1 MKIYKSA
8 YVSLSVVSIIISI
21 ALGVAFI
28 TANKKAELWERR
40 SKELLLVFIDTVKA
54 IDERSDERAGAA
66 DDLSKEKERRI
77 HKKKDQLAVYIVS
90 RAKEAVQAIKEA
102 DQWNEEVAQWNEES
116 AQWNEESDRMEESFK
131 RRNEEGERWD
141 EKSHRIFEENKR
153 RLEETA
159 RLVEMKR
166 ETLANFKKEYFLHDA
181 EQKRHNEEHARRDE
195 ETAQLK
201 QDFIRRNEK
210 TFYQQKETVWR
221 DEKSARLE
229 AKIKLMAEENS
240 RVAKEYDSWFKEQN
254 RENEQ
259 LKKLRDD
266 EKMWPEKMWTQLEK
280 KHKCLEAGGWFE
292 KKANEMNID

>member
-1 MKIYKSA
+1 
-8 YVSLSVVSIIISI
+8 
-21 ALGVAFI
+21 
-28 TANKKAELWERR
+28 
-40 SKELLLVFIDTVKA
+40 
-54 IDERSDERAGAA
+54 
-66 DDLSKEKERRI
+66 
-77 HKKKDQLAVYIVS
+77 
-90 RAKEAVQAIKEA
+90 
-102 DQWNEEVAQWNEES
+102 
-116 AQWNEESDRMEESFK
+116 MEESFK

-166 ETLANFKKEYFLHDA
+166 EDPSQFQKKSISCMM
-181 EQKRHNEEHARRDE
+181 QNRNGIMKNMPGGMKK
-195 ETAQLK
+195 TAQLK